1 MSLCAAKGELE
12 MAFQDELRE
21 AAASCLDIAQTT
33 TDLNARTRL
42 LMLARKFM
50 DLAHGSP
57 SDQIL
62 AKLLDEFNNAQMLK
76 H

>member
-1 MSLCAAKGELE
+1 
-12 MAFQDELRE
+12 MAFQDEFKE

-33 TDLNARTRL
+33 TDLNARARL

-57 SDQIL
+57 SDQVL
-62 AKLLDEFNNAQMLK
+62 ATLLDEFNNAQMLK

>member
-1 MSLCAAKGELE
+1 

-21 AAASCLDIAQTT
+21 AAASCLEIAQTT
-33 TDLNARTRL
+33 TDLNARARL